1 MSTLVLVLAITL
13 PIFLILIVSILIS
26 NYISRTKKARRE
38 NAVMPDDINDDTSK
52 LVEIDYN
59 KMDIKQ

>member
-59 KMDIKQ
+59 KMDIK